1 VGPRGDSGS
10 AGTGT
15 PATRTRA
22 YLTRR
27 CAARRRAQMNG
38 IASIDV
44 TPTSTCPGRRDDSL
58 RGAAAD
64 ASGPDKAAAG
74 LRAGS
79 DPVNAAVLLDA
90 SVRIWGSINLEKP
103 VRFTATVA
111 PITVFNSLR
120 QVFPSE
126 TWPYNIVSV
135 CSPVGSIVAVSKQQ
149 ASPSWPATLRTYNA
163 AGTAVAAAVTVPAG
177 AVSSAVEISASQ
189 VQGFAF
195 AAADVFAAATTAT
208 TSYSAVGSAVRLLP
222 HGTTFSKSATV
233 TVQLP
238 AGLDVGGAIAC
249 GSAASATVRRGLVV
263 LRKPD
268 DAASSAWAE
277 LSGLNCTQVQQ
288 ASITNS
294 LSVHIQVQYS

>member
-1 VGPRGDSGS
+1 
-10 AGTGT
+10 
-15 PATRTRA
+15 
-22 YLTRR
+22 
-27 CAARRRAQMNG
+27 MNG

-44 TPTSTCPGRRDDSL
+44 TPTSTCPGRRDNSL

-64 ASGPDKAAAG
+64 ASGPDKAAVG

-90 SVRIWGSINLEKP
+90 GVRVWGRIKIYSYDW
-103 VRFTATVA
+103 TVA
-111 PITVFNSLR
+111 PITVFSSLR

-135 CSPVGSIVAVSKQQ
+135 CSPIGSIVAVSKQQ

-189 VQGFAF
+189 AQGFAF
-195 AAADVFAAATTAT
+195 SAADVFAAAA

-249 GSAASATVRRGLVV
+249 GSAASATVRRRLVV

-288 ASITNS
+288 ASITIS
-294 LSVHIQVQYS
+294 ISVHIHVQYS